1 MTAPFLC
8 SHQCAKV
15 PFLHILMGMCYCPY
29 FNSNYSMKWGIM
41 WFLYWFPNW
50 QIMLRSLYMLTIH
63 LHVFLREM
71 FIQIIYPILKL
82 AYLLFYYWV
91 VRVESV
97 SFITQIIFKYFPPFG
112 EFYLNYLDGI
122 FCRIKVLIL
131 TNQNLIFWFALHA
144 FGVILK
150 KRLPTTRSQKFT
162 HFFF

>member
-150 KRLPTTRSQKFT
+150 KRLPTTR
-162 HFFF
+162 